1 MRQHEE
7 WKYIWLEVD
16 GYNVATR
23 CKWTSNFQGSLRAK
37 FQGSS
42 WSRQSSC
49 MLSTKKCPFMAL
61 QWLILFVVITSQDS
75 VVKGEVCG
83 NCSIDC
89 SMCTCAPGTYGVAG
103 GADGRGDWHKSDLC
117 AIQRF
122 MMSCLYRRQFIISWM
137 TYHMLWWLSIQ
148 LIITCLSNTIS
159 KETVR
164 SDLSLFFWSR
174 CHPMW
179 PMWSGKICEP
189 VYVGAKVCWPMWWR
203 SRQSSSGLWGSKHW
217 RQPRNGLE
225 RQSARLRTSVS
236 CQDCAAELDGLGINI
251 ARVLLFD
258 KDERI
263 HGPCLVFKFEN
274 ILCDCT
280 VTV

>member
-16 GYNVATR
+16 GYNVAIH
-23 CKWTSNFQGSLRAK
+23 CIWTSNFQGSLRAK

-61 QWLILFVVITSQDS
+61 QWLILFVVITGQDS
-75 VVKGEVCG
+75 VVKGEVCD

-117 AIQRF
+117 AIKRF

-137 TYHMLWWLSIQ
+137 TYHMLWWLSN
-148 LIITCLSNTIS
+148 LSSHACQI
-159 KETVR
+159 
-164 SDLSLFFWSR
+164 
-174 CHPMW
+174 
-179 PMWSGKICEP
+179 
-189 VYVGAKVCWPMWWR
+189 
-203 SRQSSSGLWGSKHW
+203 
-217 RQPRNGLE
+217 
-225 RQSARLRTSVS
+225 QSAKR
-236 CQDCAAELDGLGINI
+236 
-251 ARVLLFD
+251 LFD
-258 KDERI
+258 QIWVYFFGAGVTPCDPCEAGKFANQFTWEQRFVGQCDGEAGSQVQVYEGQNTGDNPGMVWKDRV
-263 HGPCLVFKFEN
+263 HACARACLAKIAPLNSMAWV
-274 ILCDCT
+274 
-280 VTV
+280 